1 MVSPAPDGNCGFRC
15 LVHVL
20 KKGSGGQGAFA
31 EIKDEMLA
39 CLQAKK
45 AWYLQSKVY
54 LPDQVDRLEFI
65 LKEKRTFV
73 DERYWFSVPD
83 CAQLASDTF
92 NIPIKVFSFD
102 DAQGNI
108 LFLPLN
114 NTRYTK
120 YKPITL
126 QLHGLCPDFF
136 YKRIW
141 VSSRM
146 SRSVL
151 LYLKGLGIQLTS
163 EQNPGLDARTANNVV
178 VTTSKNVEITINLQT
193 LMTSLHRPLS
203 NSTWIRRNGISTAPM
218 RAAWLCSI

>member
-1 MVSPAPDGNCGFRC
+1 MVKGLLLKSRMRCSPVYKP
-15 LVHVL
+15 
-20 KKGSGGQGAFA
+20 
-31 EIKDEMLA
+31 
-39 CLQAKK
+39 KK

-136 YKRIW
+136 LQENMGVVEDVKVGTTLFEGTWHSTNERAK
-141 VSSRM
+141 SR
-146 SRSVL
+146 
-151 LYLKGLGIQLTS
+151 T
-163 EQNPGLDARTANNVV
+163 
-178 VTTSKNVEITINLQT
+178 
-193 LMTSLHRPLS
+193 
-203 NSTWIRRNGISTAPM
+203 
-218 RAAWLCSI
+218 

>member
-1 MVSPAPDGNCGFRC
+1 MKKVAYSCVVLTRHYLTILQEQWQETANVITISPVDKVTDVVSPAPDGNCGFRC

-108 LFLPLN
+108 LFFP
-114 NTRYTK
+114 T
-120 YKPITL
+120 
-126 QLHGLCPDFF
+126 
-136 YKRIW
+136 
-141 VSSRM
+141 
-146 SRSVL
+146 
-151 LYLKGLGIQLTS
+151 
-163 EQNPGLDARTANNVV
+163 
-178 VTTSKNVEITINLQT
+178 
-193 LMTSLHRPLS
+193 
-203 NSTWIRRNGISTAPM
+203 
-218 RAAWLCSI
+218 